1 MERSKLEQT
10 LAERMAELT
19 QTRADDWYLTYRAR
33 HGMLAVFRVLAG
45 KKGAGEVVTQLLT
58 CCTAVDPIIAAG
70 LVPVYGELSAQT
82 CSLDPELLRLGQNT
96 RAVVLQHTYG
106 IVDDASSR
114 ALVECAHESGAVVVE
129 DCAHCVARMARGEA
143 GAPVADV
150 SVHSFGVEK
159 MLPTL
164 FGGAV
169 WVNPDS
175 PLAGELA
182 SIRESLAALPAPSAK
197 AERLNSSYRQVN
209 RVLVHLPL
217 PLARPLRRALAK
229 GGLFD
234 PAVSDEERL
243 GGVSHEPTRPTAFAC
258 DAALVALSDYEKN
271 LAARSAA
278 VSAYCEALAGA
289 PGVEI
294 PAAVR
299 AGEVQPLVRMPILLA
314 NTEVADAVESAVLKA
329 GYYTTAWYRPELG
342 PGVLDKAAYHVPAD
356 RSGLAQ
362 SDRLVACV
370 ANLPTDIPADGVRKV
385 IDAVRSVASH

>member
-1 MERSKLEQT
+1 MERSNLEQT

-19 QTRADDWYLTYRAR
+19 HTRADDWYLTYRAR
-33 HGMLAVFRVLAG
+33 HGMLTVFRALAG

-114 ALVECAHESGAVVVE
+114 ALVVE

-342 PGVLDKAAYHVPAD
+342 PGVLDEAAYHVPAD
-356 RSGLAQ
+356 RSGLVQ

-370 ANLPTDIPADGVRKV
+370 ANLPTDIPADGVREV